1 MAKSNE
7 DIEGY
12 LRKLERRF
20 EKLDEST
27 YLVAAGQNQPPVAV
41 KLAPPV
47 LVVQVRIGAVPT
59 GDPAREAKLFRRLL
73 ELNASALLH
82 AAYGVEGNDM
92 VLGAALEL
100 DNLDMNELEA
110 VLADVD
116 MALAEHIP
124 TLREIAQK

>member
-12 LRKLERRF
+12 LRKLDRRF
-20 EKLDEST
+20 EKLDECT
-27 YLVAAGQNQPPVAV
+27 YLVAGDQNQPPVAV
-41 KLAPPV
+41 RLAPPV
-47 LVVQVRIGAVPT
+47 LVVQVPIGAAPT
-59 GDPAREAKLFRRLL
+59 GDPPREAKLFRRLL

-82 AAYGVEGNDM
+82 AAYGIEGKDI
-92 VLGAALEL
+92 VLSAALEL

-116 MALAEHIP
+116 MALAEHVP